1 MKIQHGG
8 IIIKDKDPEKAFHY
22 FIQNRSYL
30 HMISKTPTSV
40 LLECTLNRDVLQN
53 SPYLMLRPEDYKS
66 PVNCI
71 LIKLGLV
78 VTNIENINN
87 NERNYIDKFIN
98 LYFQMREKE
107 EKSKQ
112 KMNSNHEK
120 FKNYNISGTKQN
132 FIDEI
137 NIQTDVFFKT
147 IEYLDPICPG
157 VVYGNVIGEVNETIK
172 FIGELQQGCN
182 GETYRVLTEL
192 QKVFGYLYELSNK
205 KKTVTKIIQ
214 DSINGIR
221 GNKRDE
227 ELTKDDINNLN
238 LVYYMAKILMNESS
252 KFNIGLGIIA
262 MEFVDNGYK
271 TFGNLYNDILQN
283 GSSKDQVL
291 NYENM
296 ARLKL
301 IDLALKTG
309 YSQCDFHW
317 SNIMINPTLPG
328 YYEGYEGRVMLI
340 DFGYAKK
347 IPFVQL
353 AEIKDSYENHDYMNC
368 IKIIFDVGRI
378 DGDPKNIFVDY
389 IHLFGWIP
397 HLYSNLIQ
405 KRIENTPEMTNNLN
419 KEISSLIIAQEKA
432 IDERILHFDYLHG
445 LNDMYPLLP
454 LSNQIKKSLFEGMIK
469 IGGRRKKRT
478 YRKPRKSKTYKKRGR
493 SRQIVK

>member
-1 MKIQHGG
+1 
-8 IIIKDKDPEKAFHY
+8 
-22 FIQNRSYL
+22 
-30 HMISKTPTSV
+30 
-40 LLECTLNRDVLQN
+40 
-53 SPYLMLRPEDYKS
+53 
-66 PVNCI
+66 
-71 LIKLGLV
+71 
-78 VTNIENINN
+78 
-87 NERNYIDKFIN
+87 
-98 LYFQMREKE
+98 MREKE
-107 EKSKQ
+107 KNKQ
-112 KMNSNHEK
+112 KMNSNHDK

-137 NIQTDVFFKT
+137 NIQTDVFLKT

-157 VVYGNVIGEVNETIK
+157 VVYGNVIDEVNDSIK
-172 FIGELQQGCN
+172 FIGELQEKCN

-221 GNKRDE
+221 GNKSDE

-252 KFNIGLGIIA
+252 KFNIGLGIIG

-283 GSSKDQVL
+283 GSYKDQVL

-347 IPFVQL
+347 IPLVQL
-353 AEIKDSYENHDYMNC
+353 AEIKDSYENQDYMNC

-397 HLYSNLIQ
+397 HLYSNLTQ
-405 KRIENTPEMTNNLN
+405 KRIENTPEMMNNLN
-419 KEISSLIIAQEKA
+419 KEIGSLIIAQEKA

-493 SRQIVK
+493 SRQILK